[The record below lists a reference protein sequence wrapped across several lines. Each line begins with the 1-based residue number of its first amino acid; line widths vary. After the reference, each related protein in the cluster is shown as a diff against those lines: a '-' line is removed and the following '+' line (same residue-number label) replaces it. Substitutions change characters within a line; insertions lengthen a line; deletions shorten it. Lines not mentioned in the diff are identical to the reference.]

1 MRVRTL
7 IVALTL
13 CGWGSFMPLPAGD
26 SGQALETPELG
37 QEARGAAE
45 RPLIHVHDGRLSVR
59 LRHAPWAAVLPALV
73 RHMGIRITATEPLTG
88 TVTHEFAALPLEQG
102 LRRLFRDVNLLML
115 FTVNGSAVTVTHVW
129 LFPKA
134 EQGTGPPGATGAHG
148 PPAKGLPEPARETP
162 TVEAATGGA
171 HAERLQTLHVS
182 AQQGDVQAVQQALFD
197 PDPLIQGTAFTLVAE
212 QDPQGATA
220 ALLDLM
226 ASAPPEQRGRALQ
239 LLHQSGAVDEETVLA
254 ALRTALAD
262 ADATVKGYA
271 IQALAE
277 RGGAEA
283 LADLHQAFRDPD
295 PAIRRLVLESVIRL
309 EEGLPLVQEALADA
323 EESIR
328 ARARSCLE
336 PPGSEPR

>member
-1 MRVRTL
+1 VRMWTL
-7 IVALTL
+7 IVTLTL
-13 CGWGSFMPLPAGD
+13 CGWGSFTSLHAGD
-26 SGQALETPELG
+26 SEQARQSRTSEQKSHVT
-37 QEARGAAE
+37 AE
-45 RPLIHVHDGRLSVR
+45 HLLIHVHDGRLSVR

-73 RHMGIRITATEPLTG
+73 CHTGIRITATEPLTG
-88 TVTHEFAALPLEQG
+88 TVTHEFAALPVEQG

-115 FTVNGSAVTVTHVW
+115 FTANGSAVTVTRVW

-134 EQGTGPPGATGAHG
+134 EQGTGPPEAPGARGQPGQRPPEAARGA
-148 PPAKGLPEPARETP
+148 P
-162 TVEAATGGA
+162 TVEAAGEGV
-171 HAERLQTLHVS
+171 HAERLQALHAS
-182 AQQGDVQAVQQALFD
+182 AQQGDMQPLQQALFD
-197 PDPLIQGTAFTLVAE
+197 PDPLIQGTAFTLVSE

-226 ASAPPEQRGRALQ
+226 ASAPPEQRGRVLQ
-239 LLHQSGAVDEETVLA
+239 LLHQSGAAEEETVVA

-262 ADATVKGYA
+262 SDATVKGYA

-283 LADLHQAFRDPD
+283 LEDLHQAFRDPD

-309 EEGLPLVQEALADA
+309 DEGLPLVQEALTDD

-328 ARARSCLE
+328 VRARSRLQ
-336 PPGSEPR
+336 PTGSESR